1 MTLDV
6 FSDSATDTHAAN
18 DNNHFIAVSS
28 ISGKC

>member
-18 DNNHFIAVSS
+18 DSNRFIAVS